1 MLFYIIG
8 LLIQNASQKEESQEQ
23 GSKMDIQEM
32 QAHTALETSDGGSDR
47 AHNPIGQRFPKGSQL
62 PAS

>member
-23 GSKMDIQEM
+23 GSKMDIQGM
-32 QAHTALETSDGGSDR
+32 QAQTALETSDGGSYR
-47 AHNPIGQRFPKGSQL
+47 ARNPIGQRFPKGSQQ